1 MGLRSSFLQ
10 SFPCDPLNFYCE
22 ENRIVDESKKLIYSF
37 VVGIV
42 TEYYLETPGLSNS
55 MYQRAILIS
64 PDAPSVRREFPF
76 LNTMFDNEVAV
87 SGGCIGQLALEP
99 AYLPIQ
105 VHHDTTTWHSFPS
118 GWCRWI
124 SQKQGSNLLSPSSSS
139 SST

>member
-55 MYQRAILIS
+55 MYQRAILIL
-64 PDAPSVRREFPF
+64 PDAQSMRREFRF
-76 LNTMFDNEVAV
+76 LNTVFDEVAV
-87 SGGCIGQLALEP
+87 SGGCVGQLAFGTRISP
-99 AYLPIQ
+99 N
-105 VHHDTTTWHSFPS
+105 PS
-118 GWCRWI
+118 I
-124 SQKQGSNLLSPSSSS
+124 S
-139 SST
+139 